1 MNDPDTGVYRV
12 AANTVGISAGGTN
25 ALTVDATQTTVNAT
39 AQQAFVVNTTHA
51 SNAYLQFQ
59 TSGSNTGYVGHIG
72 SPLYITNS
80 LASGVYRMPQM
91 DTLTTASAANVFFNS
106 ANDSMY
112 VSTSSLRFKHDVET
126 LTLESAR
133 KALDM
138 RPIWYRS
145 SGDDPKDW
153 SFYGLGAEEVAE
165 IDPRLVEFEPTP
177 DCECSLDKVRYEE
190 IDGGEPIKV
199 DDRNLDDHSVECL
212 RPRNVQ
218 YSRLVPHL
226 ITICQDQEARIEALE
241 ARLNAAGI

>member
-1 MNDPDTGVYRV
+1 
-12 AANTVGISAGGTN
+12 
-25 ALTVDATQTTVNAT
+25 
-39 AQQAFVVNTTHA
+39 
-51 SNAYLQFQ
+51 
-59 TSGSNTGYVGHIG
+59 
-72 SPLYITNS
+72 
-80 LASGVYRMPQM
+80 MPQM